1 MFCRSFF
8 ATAGLWLMIAVVAP
22 ECKAGDESHSLSS
35 GKDFRGLLASLEQPG
50 EDPYQQLE
58 ELEHFYRQASDSH
71 LDHGLRVA
79 SLYLDKAFSIGDS
92 AHIAKGYH
100 LRGTAYSRADDLLNA
115 VKDYM
120 KSLQI
125 SEAQGDSI
133 SMGNTYNNL
142 GIVFERLE
150 NFEQALI
157 YFEKSLAISREMNDQ
172 EGVAPVLNNL
182 GNLYNNMGEKEKA
195 FLTLMEALNAWKE
208 LNDTLA
214 IAFSL
219 GNIGNFFLS
228 NEDYREA
235 ERYFSQAKSLF
246 EKNNDLHNLAYT
258 YLNLGETLHGRAH
271 YQEALQKF
279 RQGLQLVGEIKQPH
293 LESQF
298 QKSMAETYASLGNY
312 EKAYFHEL
320 RYEALKD
327 SILSED
333 AIRQISFYQTLYE
346 TESKE
351 REIQLL
357 RKEQELKEL
366 QLTQQNISLE
376 KTRLQATILMFS
388 LVISILAAIILVSR
402 TRQKRRRMI
411 DAEKLNNQKEQL
423 KAILKTQEEERI
435 RFARDLHDGL
445 GQLLTALK
453 INVSHMAPNQ
463 NGAPGASG
471 EVASNLIREMHQEI
485 RNISFNIMP
494 QVLVQK
500 GLLPALNE
508 LAHKIN
514 NAGSHTLTIREHGVT
529 HRFEPPAEIA
539 IYRILQELLNNIFKY
554 SNASQINIQ
563 LTQHQDALNI
573 HLEDDG
579 VGFDTSRLEKGK
591 GSGWKNICSRLRFID
606 GSIEYDSKPNR
617 KYSTVIIDI
626 PIK

>member
-1 MFCRSFF
+1 MFCFRLF
-8 ATAGLWLMIAVVAP
+8 AVAGLWLLLSAFPLESIAGSGGVMQGSG
-22 ECKAGDESHSLSS
+22 GDFV
-35 GKDFRGLLASLEQPG
+35 GFLAYMDHPG
-50 EDPYQQLE
+50 EDPYKQLE
-58 ELEHFYRQASDSH
+58 ELELFYRQISESR

-92 AHIAKGYH
+92 THLAKGFH
-100 LRGTAYSRADDLLNA
+100 LRGTAYSRVDDLLNA

-120 KSLQI
+120 RSLAI
-125 SEAQGDSI
+125 SEAKGDSVT
-133 SMGNTYNNL
+133 MGNTYNNL
-142 GIVFERLE
+142 GIIFERLE
-150 NFEQALI
+150 NLEQALG
-157 YFEKSLAISREMNDQ
+157 YFEKSLSISRQMNDL
-172 EGVAPVLNNL
+172 EGAAPVLNNL
-182 GNLYNNMGEKEKA
+182 GNLYNNMGEKQKA
-195 FLTLMEALNAWKE
+195 YETLMEAQNAWAQ
-208 LNDTLA
+208 LSDTIA

-228 NEDYREA
+228 NEDYLYA
-235 ERYFSQAKSLF
+235 EKYFNQAKDLF
-246 EKNNDLHNLAYT
+246 EKNKDLQNLAYT
-258 YLNLGETLHGRAH
+258 YLNLGETLHGQGH
-271 YQEALQKF
+271 YQGALQKF
-279 RQGLQLVGEIKQPH
+279 GQGLELVKQIKQPQ
-293 LESQF
+293 LESQL
-298 QKSMAETYASLGNY
+298 QKSMAVTFATIGNY
-312 EKAYFHEL
+312 EKAYFHEI

-333 AIRQISFYQTLYE
+333 AIKQISFYQTLYE

-351 REIQLL
+351 REIHLL

-366 QLTQQNISLE
+366 QLKQQNISLE
-376 KTRLQATILMFS
+376 KTRLRATILLFS
-388 LVISILAAIILVSR
+388 LVISILAGIILVSR

-423 KAILKTQEEERI
+423 RATIKTQEEERI

-453 INVSHMAPNQ
+453 LNVSNLTPSQ
-463 NGAPGASG
+463 NGSPEASG
-471 EVASNLIREMHQEI
+471 HVANNLIREMHQEI

-514 NAGSHTLTIREHGVT
+514 TSGSHNLTIAEYGLS
-529 HRFEPPAEIA
+529 HRFDPPVEIA
-539 IYRILQELLNNIFKY
+539 IYRIIQELLNNTFKY
-554 SNASQINIQ
+554 SNACRINIQ
-563 LTQHQDALNI
+563 LIQHQDRLNI

-579 VGFDTSRLEKGK
+579 MGFDTSTLSKSN

-617 KYSTVIIDI
+617 KHSTVIIDV

>member
-1 MFCRSFF
+1 MFCFRFF
-8 ATAGLWLMIAVVAP
+8 AVAGLCLIFSAFP
-22 ECKAGDESHSLSS
+22 FESRAGSGGLIQDS
-35 GKDFRGLLASLEQPG
+35 GKGFVGLLASLDQPG
-50 EDPYQQLE
+50 EDPYKQLE
-58 ELEHFYRQASDSH
+58 ELEHFFRQISDSR

-79 SLYLDKAFSIGDS
+79 SLYLDKAFTIGDS
-92 AHIAKGYH
+92 THIAKGYH

-120 KSLQI
+120 RSLAI
-125 SEAQGDSI
+125 SEAKSDSF

-150 NFEQALI
+150 NFEQALV
-157 YFEKSLAISREMNDQ
+157 YFEKSLSISRQMNDL
-172 EGVAPVLNNL
+172 EGAAPVLNNL
-182 GNLYNNMGEKEKA
+182 GNLYNNMGEKQKA
-195 FLTLMEALNAWKE
+195 FETLMEAQNAWVR
-208 LNDTLA
+208 LNDTIA

-219 GNIGNFFLS
+219 GNIGNFFLG
-228 NEDYREA
+228 NEDYLNA
-235 ERYFSQAKSLF
+235 EKYFNQAKGLF
-246 EKNNDLHNLAYT
+246 EKNNDLQNLAYT
-258 YLNLGETLHGRAH
+258 HLNLGETLHRQGH
-271 YQEALQKF
+271 YPEALQKF
-279 RQGLQLVGEIKQPH
+279 SQGLDLVRQIKQPQ
-293 LESQF
+293 LESQL
-298 QKSMAETYASLGNY
+298 QKSMAVTFSAIGNF

-327 SILSED
+327 SILSEE
-333 AIRQISFYQTLYE
+333 AIKQISFYQTLYE

-351 REIQLL
+351 REIHLL
-357 RKEQELKEL
+357 RNEQELKEL
-366 QLTQQNISLE
+366 QLKQQNILLE
-376 KTRLQATILMFS
+376 KSRLQATILLFS
-388 LVISILAAIILVSR
+388 LVISILAGIILVSR
-402 TRQKRRRMI
+402 NRQKRRRMI

-423 KAILKTQEEERI
+423 RAVIKTQEEERI

-453 INVSHMAPNQ
+453 MNVSHLSPGL
-463 NGAPGASG
+463 NGSPEPSG
-471 EVASNLIREMHQEI
+471 QVVNNLIREMHQEI

-514 NAGSHTLTIREHGVT
+514 TSGSHTLTIAEHGIT
-529 HRFEPPAEIA
+529 HRFAPPVEIA
-539 IYRILQELLNNIFKY
+539 IYRIIQELLNNTFKY
-554 SNASQINIQ
+554 SNASRINIQ
-563 LTQHQDALNI
+563 LIQHQDTLNI

-579 VGFDTSRLEKGK
+579 MGFDTSTLSNSH

-617 KYSTVIIDI
+617 KHSTVIIDV